1 METRKPT
8 ADGLEPPVLED
19 ASGRRARWMRRAGRL
34 VYLLFLAWLVAIV
47 LGGLGLTPVPR
58 IPFTHALRLSQGP
71 PQLAQMPRPRAPST
85 SDLRPALPASALTAR
100 GGSARAT
107 GQTRARNSG
116 APGHGSAPR
125 GRSSTAPGHT
135 KTTPANRGRSAT
147 APGHTK
153 TAPANR
159 GRSATAPGHTK
170 TKKVPPGRKRKTT
183 TTTTTTT
190 PHIPPGQTRTT
201 TTTPRGHR

>member
-1 METRKPT
+1 MEMRKPT

-71 PQLAQMPRPRAPST
+71 PQLAQMPRPRAPSA
-85 SDLRPALPASALTAR
+85 SDLRPALSASALTAR
-100 GGSARAT
+100 GGSARAA
-107 GQTRARNSG
+107 GQARARARARNS
-116 APGHGSAPR
+116 SR

-135 KTTPANRGRSAT
+135 KTTPSGSHR
-147 APGHTK
+147 
-153 TAPANR
+153 
-159 GRSATAPGHTK
+159 
-170 TKKVPPGRKRKTT
+170 KVPPGRTRKTT

-190 PHIPPGQTRTT
+190 AHVPPGQTRTT
-201 TTTPRGHR
+201 TTTPTSRGKR

>member
-1 METRKPT
+1 MDTRKT

-47 LGGLGLTPVPR
+47 LGGLGLTPVPQ
-58 IPFTHALRLSQGP
+58 IPFAHALRVSHGP
-71 PQLAQMPRPRAPST
+71 PQLAQMPRPRAPSA

-100 GGSARAT
+100 GGSGRAT
-107 GQTRARNSG
+107 GQTRAQARAHNSR
-116 APGHGSAPR
+116 APGHGTVPR

-135 KTTPANRGRSAT
+135 KTTPSSRGRSTT

-153 TAPANR
+153 TIPSGSHR
-159 GRSATAPGHTK
+159 
-170 TKKVPPGRKRKTT
+170 KVPPGRTRKTT

-190 PHIPPGQTRTT
+190 THVPPGQTRTT
-201 TTTPRGHR
+201 TTTPRGKR